1 MVVHK
6 LIKYSIY
13 TNEESSCASFDS
25 LCCEIC
31 SFHVLLFT
39 SCTDENK
46 APPRCHKNTTLENA
60 CSIFTKTESPRA
72 RIIPKIPAKAM
83 LFVFK
88 IRKSTLKKDESLLWY
103 CFVKSTKEQ
112 LERHGFIQKARR
124 LVQFNKLFHE
134 SPPKKTFAF

>member
-1 MVVHK
+1 MRLSIHFVAKYAASMYYYSLVVR
-6 LIKYSIY
+6 
-13 TNEESSCASFDS
+13 TM
-25 LCCEIC
+25 
-31 SFHVLLFT
+31 
-39 SCTDENK
+39 NK